1 VRRRVG
7 GAGDGSGRATGAGGE
22 GGFWVPTTHEARRL
36 DFFRSFWVQNY
47 GLVPRPQVHV
57 RNAHTKKILFRL
69 TKRLK
74 KEGYV
79 DHFKSSEANAMFNK
93 LEKYFIF

>member
-1 VRRRVG
+1 VRRRAG
-7 GAGDGSGRATGAGGE
+7 GAGDGGSRATGAGGE
-22 GGFWVPTTHEARRL
+22 GGFWVPATHKARPL

-47 GLVPRPQVHV
+47 GLLPRQQVHV

-74 KEGYV
+74 KDAYV

-93 LEKYFIF
+93 LAKYLLF